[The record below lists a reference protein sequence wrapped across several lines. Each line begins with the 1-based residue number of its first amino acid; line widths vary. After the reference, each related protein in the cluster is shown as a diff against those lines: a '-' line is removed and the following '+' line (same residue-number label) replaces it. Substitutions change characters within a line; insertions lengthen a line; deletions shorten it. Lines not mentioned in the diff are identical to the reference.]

1 MTSIVAS
8 NTPEYI
14 HTHWGRDD
22 PDEVVEQI
30 GSGKYLPT
38 QALLLSNNVDYR
50 YKVVKAGSIDKILEF
65 LLQSSKPFSEVL
77 PPDGDILCPSI
88 WLYVV
93 SSCAKD
99 GFLPQ
104 TMSKTLQF
112 KILNN
117 ISGVFQDMSNF
128 DDPQFFGSTDIWAK
142 CLMFF
147 TDLLSGLLTSQH
159 TQLGDFL
166 LKQKSLKE
174 FLVRVVYLELGDA
187 SVLTSLEQFEERD
200 DRVPKHDVIGTSQ
213 SNCAFAIKYLCEKRG
228 KDVLVDFAPIPISPG
243 HDVRMATGLIKL
255 LQASKRDGWYC
266 GGYSSMLIVFLQLYD
281 GGGRLSGKFGVDCVS
296 SELIPVVSQHL
307 TKFAQ
312 LNRDRFFIEN
322 ISTGLVVLGATF
334 MTPVTKGNR
343 QAPIDY
349 NVAKAIYAG
358 LLEYCLDLCDC
369 NEGRIAKALEG
380 FLQVVNLT
388 AKLPAT
394 KKAIRSKEKEIRA
407 KMDRVKDRLPYL
419 FTCMTSIEKII
430 SAAVGNID
438 DKGKK
443 EEDENL
449 EIPACEFCYEK
460 CSKGTTRK
468 CSFCK
473 SIVYCSSDCLQ
484 LNWMLHQKICSM
496 LRKYPAPSTSKQIQQ
511 DGHALFLRYLPKI
524 MVQASLKGY
533 STLYCVIVI
542 DMAET
547 TPMFRTLTP
556 DQFFQS
562 YIMDEDTVQTTKEAF
577 ERNRNNGS
585 LTVSFIGFTEEGLSV
600 SILTFP
606 PDSVPKSLGRSIQE
620 TFETDRWLQAQRE
633 VSGKSM
639 QPEMLQK
646 LQGNPK
652 LWQQSVLQTM
662 KP

>member
-1 MTSIVAS
+1 MMSTVPSHIL
-8 NTPEYI
+8 EYVQ
-14 HTHWGRDD
+14 TQWGKQDAN
-22 PDEVVEQI
+22 EVVEEI

-38 QALLLSNNVDYR
+38 QALLLSNNQMYR
-50 YKVVKAGSIDKILEF
+50 SKVVEAGGLDKILEF
-65 LLQSSKPFSEVL
+65 LLQSNKSFNEVVPPSGDL
-77 PPDGDILCPSI
+77 PCPSI
-88 WLYVV
+88 WLQVV
-93 SSCAKD
+93 SNCAKD
-99 GFLPQ
+99 GFLPNEL
-104 TMSKTLQF
+104 SKSVQF

-128 DDPQFFGSTDIWAK
+128 DERKFFGSTDIWAK

-187 SVLTSLEQFEERD
+187 QVLTSLDDFEERD
-200 DRVPKHDVIGTSQ
+200 DRVPKPDLVGTCQ
-213 SNCAFAIKYLCEKRG
+213 SNCAFAIKYLSERRG
-228 KDVLVDFAPIPISPG
+228 KDVLRDFATIPISPG

-255 LQASKRDGWYC
+255 MQAAKRDGWYR

-281 GGGRLSGKFGVDCVS
+281 WGGRLSGKFGVDCVS
-296 SELIPVVSQHL
+296 SELIAVVSQHL
-307 TKFAQ
+307 TKFAMY
-312 LNRDRFFIEN
+312 NRDRFFIEN

-334 MTPVTKGNR
+334 MTPVMKGNR

-349 NVAKAIYAG
+349 NVAKATYTG

-380 FLQVVNLT
+380 FLQVVSLT

-394 KKAIRSKEKEIRA
+394 KKAIRSKENEIRA

-419 FTCMTSIEKII
+419 FACMTSIEKIVV
-430 SAAVGNID
+430 AAVTNEDKTD
-438 DKGKK
+438 DVEKI
-443 EEDENL
+443 EVSS
-449 EIPACEFCYEK
+449 CEFCYEK

-468 CSFCK
+468 CPFCK
-473 SIVYCSSDCLQ
+473 SIVYCSSECLQ
-484 LNWMLHQKICSM
+484 LNWMLHQKVCSL
-496 LRKYPAPSTSKQIQQ
+496 LRKYPAPSTSKQIHQ
-511 DGHALFLRYLPKI
+511 DGHTLFLRFLPKI

-533 STLYCVIVI
+533 SILYCLVVI

-562 YIMDEDTVQTTKEAF
+562 YIVEEDTVQTTKDTF
-577 ERNRNNGS
+577 ERNRDNGS
-585 LTVSFIGFTEEGLSV
+585 LTVSYIGFTAQGLSV

-606 PDSVPKSLGRSIQE
+606 PDSVPQQFLGRSLLE
-620 TFETDRWLQAQRE
+620 TLETDRWLQVQRE

-639 QPEMLQK
+639 QPEMLHK
-646 LQGNPK
+646 LQNNTN